1 MRYRGF
7 RYQGDVL
14 DTIYTTEGET
24 FGVSED
30 AAISAVAESL
40 GVDAGDVTAFE
51 SDTEPKPTR
60 AVPAPPEPPTPERP
74 VLTDDEI
81 AALKQIAA
89 ERAQG

>member
-14 DTIYTTEGET
+14 DTYYATEGET
-24 FGVSED
+24 FGVTED
-30 AAISAVAESL
+30 KAIAAVAETL
-40 GVDAGDVTAFE
+40 GVDAAEVTAFE
-51 SDTEPKPTR
+51 TDVEPTPSRT
-60 AVPAPPEPPTPERP
+60 VPVTVTPPAPERP

-81 AALKQIAA
+81 VALKQIAA